1 MDKFDN
7 DIQEM
12 NKQAITLD
20 VPFDN
25 EKRLEIRSGVE
36 AFFLENK
43 VIPPVSYEML
53 YDFATT
59 LIKSQKWEERYR
71 AFIMVCSGNLIW
83 RPVVGAIPYNR
94 RIMLLPQ
101 CLRNPRFCKAQQ
113 DELGLLCSEC
123 GNCSISG
130 FLREAENLGYVALV
144 TEGTTI
150 TTRLIESG
158 KVDAVI
164 GVGCMEVL
172 QKMFASVS
180 KYSIP
185 SIGIPL
191 ITCGCIETL
200 PDADWIKQEIYYFR
214 EDPNIR
220 LLNLNYLKNKTSSIF
235 GEEQI
240 IRLLGS
246 AKNKTEK
253 IALESL
259 LSGGQRLRPFIAVLA
274 YEAFVK
280 EPDPAILNLLALS
293 VECFHK
299 ASLIHDDIEDN
310 DDTRY
315 GREATH
321 AKYGIPVAI
330 NTGDFLLGEGYRL
343 IAESDL
349 PANIIRDSI
358 RIISRGHS
366 NLTIG
371 QGAELISIKSGEIL
385 SSHEMLEVF
394 ENKTAAAFKVSLL
407 LGATIGGADT
417 ETLESLDR
425 FSRFI
430 GIAYQIKDDLADY
443 QGNKGDIETRKFSV
457 LLSLLKEK
465 LSTSDQDHLR
475 TALNLGESNT
485 VLELIDR
492 YNIQAETE
500 LLLTGYLNDAK
511 SCLENFR
518 NLGLKL
524 ALYEILGKIFKEFI

>member
-1 MDKFDN
+1 MDSYKFEM
-7 DIQEM
+7 QEM
-12 NKQAITLD
+12 IRPEITLD
-20 VPFDN
+20 VPYDK
-25 EKRLEIRSGVE
+25 EKRVEIRNGVE
-36 AFFLENK
+36 AFFNGNK
-43 VIPPVSYEML
+43 VIPPVSHEIL
-53 YDFATT
+53 YDFASK
-59 LIKSQKWEERYR
+59 LIEKLKWEERYR

-113 DELGLLCSEC
+113 DEMGLLCAEC
-123 GNCSISG
+123 GNCDISG

-172 QKMFASVS
+172 QKMFASVT

-191 ITCGCIETL
+191 ITCGCIETSA
-200 PDADWIKQEIYYFR
+200 DADWIKQEIYHFL
-214 EDPNIR
+214 EDPNTR
-220 LLNLNYLKNKTSSIF
+220 LMNLNYLKNKTSSIF

-240 IRLLGS
+240 IRLMGP
-246 AKNKTEK
+246 ARNRTEK

-259 LSGGQRLRPFIAVLA
+259 LAGGQRLRPFLAVLA
-274 YEAFVK
+274 YEAFAR
-280 EPDPAILNLLALS
+280 EPDPAIINLLALS

-310 DDTRY
+310 DDNRY
-315 GREATH
+315 GREAVH
-321 AKYGIPVAI
+321 AQYGIPVAI

-349 PANIIRDSI
+349 PTDVIRESI
-358 RIISRGHS
+358 KIISRGHS
-366 NLTIG
+366 KLTVG
-371 QGAELISIKSGEIL
+371 QGTELIAISKGEVL
-385 SSHEMLEVF
+385 SLSAMLEVF
-394 ENKTAAAFKVSLL
+394 EYKTAAAFKVSLL
-407 LGATIGGADT
+407 LGATIGGADS
-417 ETLESLDR
+417 ETLQSLDQ

-443 QGNKGDIETRKFSV
+443 HGNKGDIETRKFSI

-465 LSTSDQDHLR
+465 LSVSEQEQLLN
-475 TALNLGESNT
+475 ALTTGKSKLVFELMESN
-485 VLELIDR
+485 D
-492 YNIQAETE
+492 IQKETE
-500 LLLTGYLNDAK
+500 SLLKGYINDAK
-511 SCLENFR
+511 GCLENFR

-524 ALYEILGKIFKEFI
+524 ALHEILGKTFKEYI

>member
-1 MDKFDN
+1 MIKR
-7 DIQEM
+7 
-12 NKQAITLD
+12 AVTLD
-20 VPFDN
+20 VPYDK
-25 EKRLEIRSGVE
+25 EKRLEIRSSVE
-36 AFFLENK
+36 AFFQKNK
-43 VIPPVSYEML
+43 IIPPVTYETL
-53 YDFATT
+53 YDYASQ
-59 LIKSQKWEERYR
+59 LIETQKWEERYR

-83 RPVVGAIPYNR
+83 RPVVGSIPYNR

-101 CLRNPRFCKAQQ
+101 CLRNTRSCKAEK

-123 GNCSISG
+123 GGCSISG
-130 FLREAENLGYVALV
+130 FLRDAENLGYVALV

-180 KYSIP
+180 KYAIP

-191 ITCGCIETL
+191 VTCGCIETM
-200 PDADWIKQEIYYFR
+200 ADTEWIKQELYYFR

-235 GEEQI
+235 GKEQI
-240 IRLLGS
+240 IRMMGP
-246 AKNKTEK
+246 AQNMTEK

-259 LSGGQRLRPFIAVLA
+259 LSGGQRLRPFMAVLA

-280 EPDPAILNLLALS
+280 EPDPAVLNLLALS

-315 GREATH
+315 GKETIH
-321 AKYGIPVAI
+321 STYGIPVAI
-330 NTGDFLLGEGYRL
+330 NTGDYLIGEGYRL
-343 IAESDL
+343 IAESTL
-349 PANIIRDSI
+349 PTEIIRDSI
-358 RIISRGHS
+358 KIISRGHT

-371 QGAELISIKSGEIL
+371 QGTELLSIRSGEIL
-385 SSHEMLEVF
+385 SSEEMLGVF

-407 LGATIGGADT
+407 LGAAIGGADRQ
-417 ETLESLDR
+417 TLDSLSL
-425 FSRFI
+425 FSKYT
-430 GIAYQIKDDLADY
+430 GIAYQIKDDLSDY
-443 QGNKGDIETRKFSV
+443 AGSKGDIEIRKFSI

-465 LSTSDQDHLR
+465 ASVTDKEQLIL
-475 TALNLGESNT
+475 ALEKGSFDLAYA
-485 VLELIDR
+485 LISA
-492 YNIQAETE
+492 YNIQKETQ
-500 LLLTGYLNDAK
+500 LLLTSYINEAK
-511 SCLENFR
+511 NCLDNFS

-524 ALYEILGKIFKEFI
+524 ALHEILGKTFKEYI

>member
-1 MDKFDN
+1 MYKPV
-7 DIQEM
+7 
-12 NKQAITLD
+12 ITLD
-20 VPFDN
+20 VPYDK
-25 EKRLEIRSGVE
+25 EKRLEIRTSVE

-53 YDFATT
+53 YDFATL
-59 LIKSQKWEERYR
+59 LIANQKWEERFR

-101 CLRNPRFCKAQQ
+101 CLRNPRLCKAEQ

-200 PDADWIKQEIYYFR
+200 ADAEWIKQEIYHFR
-214 EDPNIR
+214 EDPSIR

-240 IRLLGS
+240 IRLLGP

-253 IALESL
+253 IAFESL

-280 EPDPAILNLLALS
+280 EPDPSILNLLALS

-310 DDTRY
+310 DDIRY
-315 GREATH
+315 GRETIHAT
-321 AKYGIPVAI
+321 YGIPVAI

-349 PANIIRDSI
+349 PTNIIRDSI
-358 RIISRGHS
+358 KIISRGHS

-371 QGAELISIKSGEIL
+371 QGAELISIRSGEIL
-385 SSHEMLEVF
+385 SLAEMLEVF

-407 LGATIGGADT
+407 LGATIGGADI
-417 ETLESLDR
+417 ETLESLDK

-443 QGNKGDIETRKFSV
+443 IGKKGDIETRKFSV
-457 LLSLLKEK
+457 LLSILKER
-465 LSTSDQDHLR
+465 LSTADQDQLSSG
-475 TALNLGESNT
+475 LKPGESRIIFG
-485 VLELIDR
+485 LIEQ
-492 YNIQAETE
+492 YNIQKETE
-500 LLLTGYLNDAK
+500 LLLIGYLKDAK
-511 SCLENFR
+511 NCLENFR

-524 ALYEILGKIFKEFI
+524 ALHEILGKIFKDYI

>member
-1 MDKFDN
+1 MDELYNGK
-7 DIQEM
+7 QEM
-12 NKQAITLD
+12 IKPVITLD
-20 VPFDN
+20 VPYEK
-25 EKRLEIRSGVE
+25 EKRLEIRTSVE
-36 AFFLENK
+36 AFFLQNK

-53 YDFATT
+53 YDFAT
-59 LIKSQKWEERYR
+59 LMIENQQWEERYR
-71 AFIMVCSGNLIW
+71 GFIMVCSGNLIW

-101 CLRNPRFCKAQQ
+101 CLRNPGFCKAEQ
-113 DELGLLCSEC
+113 DELGLLCHEC

-200 PDADWIKQEIYYFR
+200 ADADWIKEEIYHFR

-235 GEEQI
+235 GQEQI
-240 IRLLGS
+240 IRLLGA

-259 LSGGQRLRPFIAVLA
+259 LSGGQRMRPFIAVLA
-274 YEAFVK
+274 YEAYVR
-280 EPDPAILNLLALS
+280 EPDPAIVNLLALS

-310 DDTRY
+310 DSTRY
-315 GREATH
+315 GREAVHTR
-321 AKYGIPVAI
+321 YGIPVAI

-349 PANIIRDSI
+349 PSDVIRDSI
-358 RIISRGHS
+358 KIISQGHS
-366 NLTIG
+366 KLTIG
-371 QGAELISIKSGEIL
+371 QGAELIAIASGEIPSL
-385 SSHEMLEVF
+385 TRMLEIF

-407 LGATIGGADT
+407 LGATIGGADN
-417 ETLESLDR
+417 ETLESLSQ

-457 LLSLLKEK
+457 LLSLLNEK
-465 LSTSDQDHLR
+465 LSTAEREQLL
-475 TALNLGESNT
+475 TALNQDESR
-485 VLELIDR
+485 VIFELIER
-492 YNIQAETE
+492 HEIQKGTE
-500 LLLTGYLNDAK
+500 LLLNEYLRDAR
-511 SCLENFR
+511 SCLENIR

-524 ALYEILGKIFKEFI
+524 ALHEILGKIFKDYI